1 MNAPGTDPGLA
12 LRDIHVPPP
21 PSWWPPAPGWW
32 LLATVLL
39 ALAAFAAWW
48 AWRRVRR
55 RAALRRTFEEAVAAA
70 GTPAAQ
76 VAAMSALLRR
86 AAQTRDPRAAT
97 LEGDDWLRYLDGGR
111 GPALFAGDA
120 GRLLLEGGFRTD
132 IDAAATQALRPRAR
146 QRFLEWMGAA

>member
-12 LRDIHVPPP
+12 LRDI
-21 PSWWPPAPGWW
+21 
-32 LLATVLL
+32 
-39 ALAAFAAWW
+39 
-48 AWRRVRR
+48 
-55 RAALRRTFEEAVAAA
+55 
-70 GTPAAQ
+70 
-76 VAAMSALLRR
+76 
-86 AAQTRDPRAAT
+86 
-97 LEGDDWLRYLDGGR
+97 DGGR